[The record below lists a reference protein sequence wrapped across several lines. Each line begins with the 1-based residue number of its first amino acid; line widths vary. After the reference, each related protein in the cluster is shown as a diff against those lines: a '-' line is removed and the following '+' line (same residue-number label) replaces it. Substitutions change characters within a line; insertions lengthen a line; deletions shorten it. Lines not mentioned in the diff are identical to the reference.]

1 MPRLSELDQHGRQ
14 DLRHAICRFTSGGGD
29 GAGGAK
35 RFCKMA
41 GLITFRE
48 WSYFEG
54 LYELLLELKLYLDQY
69 HGGNY
74 QEFPV
79 VSEVKNRGHELL
91 HTLIQYYG
99 GRKFVASKLGM
110 SYSKTGRSYAK
121 RRDGSSGRGE
131 YTGLAVTDMYWGDF
145 DLEFGIALL
154 SFVRTRYLAMRPPL
168 QNPVLEMPSRDI
180 LLTSSD
186 DKTIGAYLD
195 QQIHKFGGYENVAR
209 RLGLEV
215 SFRF

>member
-1 MPRLSELDQHGRQ
+1 MPRLSELERQGRH
-14 DLRHAICRFTSGGGD
+14 DLRHAICRFTSSSSGDHGGGTM
-29 GAGGAK
+29 K
-35 RFCKMA
+35 RFCKKT

-99 GRKFVASKLGM
+99 GRKFVACKLGM
-110 SYSKTGRSYAK
+110 SFSKTGKSYAK
-121 RRDGSSGRGE
+121 RQSGNEDRGIV
-131 YTGLAVTDMYWGDF
+131 VTDMYWGDF

-186 DKTIGAYLD
+186 GETALGAYLD

-209 RLGLEV
+209 RLGLDV
-215 SFRF
+215 QFPF